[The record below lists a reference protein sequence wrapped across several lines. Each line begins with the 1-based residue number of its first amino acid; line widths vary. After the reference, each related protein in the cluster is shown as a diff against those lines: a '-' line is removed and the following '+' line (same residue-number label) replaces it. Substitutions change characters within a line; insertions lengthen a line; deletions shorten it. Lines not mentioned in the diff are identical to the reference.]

1 MSLTFIYFNDLCVLR
16 KNGDILEAKI
26 RAAAT
31 WTLRME
37 TPPTHHKESTMRHS
51 WILLLVLS
59 ANAALAQSNCPTRLL
74 VSGYF
79 SNNVHIFDA
88 CSGASIGVLDNQQR
102 IAGAQAT
109 RIGSDDKLYVVSEG
123 NGRVLRYDAR
133 TLDFEAIA
141 VNLPP
146 AFGGTGLVLTDG
158 GEIWVAGYNYDGV
171 ARYSAT
177 GQSLG
182 DAVAP
187 RAGGLNGADNGM
199 VIGPDGALYVPGYDS
214 DSVVRRDPVSGQ
226 TSTFI
231 AARAGGLNEARG
243 ILFEPGGQ
251 TLLVSSEGSG
261 KVLRYNA
268 SNGAFIGAV
277 ISGLGRPTGMAYHP
291 DGSLLV
297 VEAGS
302 VFKYDPQSYAPRGTL
317 AVLGSGSVSG
327 PTFITVLNTPAETVD
342 QSQIGSQYWISGNGP
357 IVDRTIDIDTIISTT
372 GPAFGADFDP
382 AELAI
387 KRWGSMRV
395 EFTSCTTAIFS
406 WDSTGSNSAGFGQG
420 SYPMQR
426 AAPNELTQDCL
437 AVGFANAL
445 DLRWIMGTWYGGD
458 ARNGEGILIDKTAD
472 GRAFVAWFTYR
483 PR

>member
-1 MSLTFIYFNDLCVLR
+1 
-16 KNGDILEAKI
+16 
-26 RAAAT
+26 
-31 WTLRME
+31 
-37 TPPTHHKESTMRHS
+37 MRHW
-51 WILLLVLS
+51 WILILS
-59 ANAALAQSNCPTRLL
+59 LAANAALAQSSCTTRVL

-88 CSGASIGVLDNQQR
+88 CNGSFIGLLDNQQR

-109 RIGSDDKLYVVSEG
+109 RIGSDGKLYVVSEG
-123 NGRVLRYDAR
+123 NGQVLRYDAG
-133 TLDFEAIA
+133 TLTFEAVV
-141 VNLPP
+141 VNLPA
-146 AFGGTGLVLTDG
+146 AFGGTGMVLTDS

-177 GQSLG
+177 GQRLV

-214 DSVVRRDPVSGQ
+214 DSVVRRDPNTGQ

-261 KVLRYNA
+261 QVLRYNA
-268 SNGAFIGAV
+268 SNGAFIAAV

-302 VFKYDPQSYAPRGTL
+302 VFRFDPQSYAPLGTL

-327 PTFITVLNTPAETVD
+327 PTFITLLSVPAETVD

-357 IVDRTIDIDTIISTT
+357 VVDRTIEIDTVISTT
-372 GPAFGADFDP
+372 GPAFGAAFDP
-382 AELAI
+382 AELNI

-395 EFTSCTTAIFS
+395 AFTSCTTAEFS
-406 WDSTGSNSAGFGQG
+406 WDSTGANSAGFGQG
-420 SYPMQR
+420 SYSLQR
-426 AAPNELTQDCL
+426 AVLGSLTQECL
-437 AVGFANAL
+437 ALGFANAG

-458 ARNGEGILIDKTAD
+458 ARNGEGILIDETGD